1 MKLIDVSS
9 NNHPNSVPIDW
20 VTVSKSYDAVYIKVG
35 QGASYINPYW
45 LSDARGA
52 KAAGMKVGYYWYYD
66 ETAGPGWQAA
76 MFAGRIPQGPPPDL
90 IPMLDYEVGT
100 PLDSVVQAF
109 TQKVGRCG
117 VYCDRNFFDSLDH
130 SNGTWWLAYPGW
142 KPNVESMAL
151 PSNVAVVQTGTIT
164 VPGITGDTDNDYVI
178 NEGAIMMTDATSG
191 PTDFTNPPDTSDAP
205 LQDASRGVANAPV
218 VAALATQNG
227 QGYWLVGA
235 DGGVFAFGSAKYFG
249 SIPEL
254 IGAGKIKTLNRPIC
268 DIVSADDN
276 GYALVAEDGGVFAFG
291 SFPYKGAL

>member
-9 NNHPNSVPIDW
+9 NNHDNGAPIDW
-20 VTVSKSYDAVYIKVG
+20 PTVAQNCDAVYIKVG
-35 QGASYINPYW
+35 EGASYINPYW

-52 KAAGMKVGYYWYYD
+52 KAAGMKVGYYWFYD
-66 ETAGPGWQAA
+66 ETAPAVLQA
-76 MFAGRIPQGPPPDL
+76 RIFNTKIATVPSDL
-90 IPMLDYEVGT
+90 IPIFDYEVGT
-100 PLDSVVQAF
+100 PSNTVVNDF
-109 TQKVGRCG
+109 IGSTPRCG

-142 KPNVESMAL
+142 NPNAESMAL
-151 PSNVAVVQTGTIT
+151 PGNVAVVQTGTLT
-164 VPGITGDTDNDYVI
+164 VPGIQGPVDNDYVI
-178 NEGAIMMTDATSG
+178 NEGAIMMTDAASG

-205 LQDASRGVANAPV
+205 ISDATDKVISAPV
-218 VAALATQNG
+218 VAALATKNG